1 MPTLDEIENCKNVIK
16 LQEYQLIILNSK
28 NISLVDK
35 NKKIIFSRDLQVEQ
49 FVNSLNEKD
58 IDVLIFW
65 GNSFKENYLI
75 STLNNKYNFKKQK
88 S

>member
-1 MPTLDEIENCKNVIK
+1 M
-16 LQEYQLIILNSK
+16 
-28 NISLVDK
+28 
-35 NKKIIFSRDLQVEQ
+35 QVEQ

-88 S
+88 KLIIGNNFNSKLFNFLQTK